1 MATSDPQ
8 RRRQKKNSPAAAKVE
23 PQPIEED
30 VVDEDVVD
38 EDIDDEYE
46 GDVDEELQDEQVQDD
61 GDEEFEDEEVEEA
74 EEYFQQPF
82 YSRHKWIFAHF
93 GASSVS
99 LIVHAMIFVIL
110 GIWALPEIIK
120 TEVRTLVEV
129 RMEEDL
135 DDEEEFVE
143 IELEKTLEAVEQVSL
158 AVMTS
163 NPVVVGAEGAV
174 SDSAEEPTVD
184 QEVTDRVEA
193 NDVQIKIAE
202 LTVSIP
208 DSEKL
213 LEDVPEGTVGD
224 SRAIVDDYDQAMDR
238 ITQEL
243 LLMLDRGPVLLI
255 WCFDESESMK
265 DDQEEIRQR
274 IRKVYTELGLT
285 SQAAGDRLLT
295 AITSYGSGFKV
306 HLRKP
311 TNKRVLIE
319 NAISQI
325 PNDPS
330 GEERMCTAV
339 GKSIGGY
346 REYAK
351 AGKRQLALVL
361 VTDESGHPDGNA
373 RVLEA
378 AIAEAKASRC
388 RCYILGRESVFGY
401 PYAHIRWV
409 HPQTNRHHW
418 LLVDRGPE
426 TAFVEQLQIDG
437 FRRRYDAFPSGFGP
451 YEQARLARETGGI
464 FFMLPS
470 LESALVRGEKRR
482 YELEQ
487 MRKFRPDLSARIE
500 AFAGREN
507 YPLRNLIWTV
517 ISDLNPYNPNAAR
530 MIEMRMHFSIQ
541 PQTFLQQARQ
551 EQQKAQ
557 LLLRYYAE
565 AQQAME
571 AGAHLRAEEP
581 EPRWQANYDLIH
593 AQLIAYQARL
603 WEYGVAL
610 EEFIQ
615 DPQIV
620 PFTKAPDL
628 RLVHWDIIT
637 QKSVRT
643 EESKPFIDRSS
654 QLFQDIMVRYKG
666 TPWAGRADREL
677 KRGFGV
683 NLRADYHR
691 PYRSPPGGITIKI
704 PKL

>member
-1 MATSDPQ
+1 MSTTDSQSP
-8 RRRQKKNSPAAAKVE
+8 RRKKKQPAPSPVANEHAH
-23 PQPIEED
+23 
-30 VVDEDVVD
+30 
-38 EDIDDEYE
+38 
-46 GDVDEELQDEQVQDD
+46 
-61 GDEEFEDEEVEEA
+61 EDEGVADEGAADEGAEA
-74 EEYFQQPF
+74 KEYVRTPI
-82 YSRHKWIFAHF
+82 YSRYRRIVDFF
-93 GASSVS
+93 GAWSVS
-99 LIVHAMIFVIL
+99 IIVHVILLVIL

-120 TEVRTLVEV
+120 EHVRTLVVV

-143 IELEKTLEAVEQVSL
+143 VELEKTVEAVEQVSL
-158 AVMTS
+158 AVMSS
-163 NPVVVGAEGAV
+163 NPVVVGAEGSA
-174 SDSAEEPTVD
+174 SDAAAEPTVD

-193 NDVQIKIAE
+193 NDVQIKIAD

-208 DSEKL
+208 KSEKL

-274 IRKVYTELGLT
+274 IRKVYAELGLT
-285 SQAAGDRLLT
+285 SQAAGDRLLS
-295 AITSYGSGFKV
+295 AVTSYGAGFKV

-311 TNKRVLIE
+311 TNNRPLIE
-319 NAISQI
+319 NAIAQI
-325 PNDPS
+325 PVDAT
-330 GEERMCTAV
+330 GEERMCSAV
-339 GKSIGGY
+339 GRAIGGY
-346 REYAK
+346 RDFAK
-351 AGKRQLALVL
+351 TGKRQLALVL
-361 VTDESGHPDGNA
+361 VTDESGHPEGNT
-373 RVLEA
+373 RILEA

-388 RCYILGRESVFGY
+388 RCYVLGREAVFGY

-409 HPQTNRHHW
+409 HPQTHHHHW

-437 FRRRYDAFPSGFGP
+437 FRRRHDAFPSGFGSF
-451 YEQARLARETGGI
+451 EQARLARETGGI

-487 MRKFRPDLSARIE
+487 MRKYRPDLSARIE
-500 AFAGREN
+500 AFAAREK

-530 MIEMRMHFSIQ
+530 MIEMRMYFSIV

-557 LLLRYYAE
+557 LLLRYYGE
-565 AQQAME
+565 AQKALE
-571 AGAHLRAEEP
+571 DGVHLREEEP
-581 EPRWQANYDLIH
+581 EPRWRANYDLIH

-615 DPQIV
+615 NPPIV
-620 PFTKAPDL
+620 PLTKQPDL

-637 QKSVRT
+637 QKTVRT
-643 EESKPFIDRSS
+643 EESKPYIERSS
-654 QLFQDIMVRYKG
+654 QLFEEIKIRYHG
-666 TPWAGRADREL
+666 TPWAGRADQEL

-683 NLRADYHR
+683 GLRADYHR
-691 PYRSPPGGITIKI
+691 PYRVVPSGVVTIPV